1 MMKLTI
7 EGVHVNLDSDLRKY
21 ANKKIG
27 GLEKYIPKR
36 ARESAH
42 ADVILKRMPSKDKN
56 KFCCE
61 ITLYLPRET
70 LNCKETTQHLY
81 AAIDVSS
88 AKAQQQLRKYKD
100 EYGVPRMHRR
110 LLKRLSRVRSGQA
123 V

>member
-1 MMKLTI
+1 MIKLTI
-7 EGVHVNLDSDLRKY
+7 EGVHINLDSDLEKY
-21 ANKKIG
+21 ATKKIG

-42 ADVILKRMPSKDKN
+42 AEVILKRVPSKDKN
-56 KFCCE
+56 KFLCE
-61 ITLYLPRET
+61 ITIHLPHEV

-88 AKAQQQLRKYKD
+88 AKAQNQLRKYKD

-110 LLKRLSRVRSGQA
+110 LLTRLNRMRSNQT